1 MGRQNKVLLRT
12 ICLPEREPLSG
23 SSCFTSG
30 INKDS
35 KVIDPVQLN
44 LFNHTYC
51 DKHRVGFDKPL
62 KFVHGAFMGTIYF
75 RKIWLQNRIGDFDK
89 VFIPPG

>member
-1 MGRQNKVLLRT
+1 MGRQNRVLLRT
-12 ICLPEREPLSG
+12 ICLPEKEPVSG

-30 INKDS
+30 INRDS

-51 DKHRVGFDKPL
+51 DKHRKGFNNRLKSGSDQNYERFYDGFTRVGNAL
-62 KFVHGAFMGTIYF
+62 
-75 RKIWLQNRIGDFDK
+75 
-89 VFIPPG
+89 